1 MEVVKKESEQVI
13 AEIRAEA
20 EENELQWRTQVNE
33 MAVKLEVA
41 ENMNERS
48 RAKMQEMM
56 VKQVE
61 LDSEAKEWKELYAN
75 DSPLWV
81 AKYERER
88 DYRRQEQIE
97 ARERLSQVMKD
108 SAEKL
113 ALAREESRKR
123 EDMIR
128 ADLTRVLEQNQRTL
142 SYTTAEL
149 KQAKAALIA
158 QDEKIEELGD
168 DRNSLRQ
175 LAGEALNLIKERT
188 KKRWNMLKNRID
200 KRKRKAK
207 KV

>member
-1 MEVVKKESEQVI
+1 MVKKESEQVI